1 MASNISMI
9 QITEE
14 ALRAMANLNAAREPN
29 WLEIKKWMRESKETL
44 QRMAAFAVDVPADK
58 VRFFQGLAWAIN
70 DLYIFSESPKE
81 AMEKIQIAKERAE
94 KKLEG
99 TG

>member
-9 QITEE
+9 QITED
-14 ALRAMANLNAAREPN
+14 ALRAMANLNGSMEPN
-29 WLEIKKWMRESKETL
+29 WFEIKKWLRESKETL

-58 VRFFQGLAWAIN
+58 VRFFQGLAWAMN
-70 DLYIFSESPKE
+70 DLYVFAESPKE
-81 AMEKIQIAKERAE
+81 AMEKIQVARERAE

-99 TG
+99 VA

>member
-29 WLEIKKWMRESKETL
+29 WLEIKKWLQQSKEAL
-44 QRMAAFAVDVPADK
+44 QRMAASSVDVPAEK
-58 VRFFQGLAWAIN
+58 VRFFQGLAWAMK
-70 DLYIFSESPKE
+70 DLSTYAEAPKE
-81 AMEKIQIAKERAE
+81 AMEKIKTARERVDQ
-94 KKLEG
+94 KLG
-99 TG
+99 GV

>member
-9 QITEE
+9 QITED
-14 ALRAMANLNAAREPN
+14 ALRAMANLNGSMEPN
-29 WLEIKKWMRESKETL
+29 WFEIKKWLRESKETL

-58 VRFFQGLAWAIN
+58 VRFFQGLAWAMN
-70 DLYIFSESPKE
+70 DLYVFVESPKE
-81 AMEKIQIAKERAE
+81 AMEKIQVARERAE

-99 TG
+99 VA

>member
-1 MASNISMI
+1 MATPSMI

-44 QRMAAFAVDVPADK
+44 QRMAAFAVDVPAEK
-58 VRFFQGLAWAIN
+58 MRFFQGLAWAMN
-70 DLYIFSESPKE
+70 DLSIFAESPKE
-81 AMEKIQIAKERAE
+81 AIEKIQVGKQRAE

-99 TG
+99 VG

>member
-14 ALRAMANLNAAREPN
+14 ALRAMANLNSSMEPN
-29 WLEIKKWMRESKETL
+29 WLEIKKWLRESKETL
-44 QRMAAFAVDVPADK
+44 QRMAAFAVDVPGEK

-70 DLYIFSESPKE
+70 DLSVFAESPKD
-81 AMEKIQIAKERAE
+81 AMEKIRIARERAG
-94 KKLEG
+94 KKLAG
-99 TG
+99 VG